1 MRDILRGIVSVI
13 FVVLLGGTAITGAT
27 DPSAYGDVKP
37 GGVIAPFLVCGV
49 GAVGFAV
56 LAWAAFG
63 LAAGAAVARAQSA
76 YAAAKVFVPVIAVA
90 GLGAGTITAVAY
102 GEAENLL
109 TAAWSTALVLL
120 AYLLTLRGQRKSV
133 ARAARVGDPAAKTS

>member
-1 MRDILRGIVSVI
+1 MRDILRGIVAVI
-13 FVVLLGGTAITGAT
+13 FVVLLGGTAVAGAI
-27 DPSAYGDVKP
+27 DPSQYADVKP
-37 GGVIAPFLVCGV
+37 GGVIAPFVVCGV

-63 LAAGAAVARAQSA
+63 LASGAAADRARSG
-76 YAAAKVFVPVIAVA
+76 YAAAKVFVPLITVA
-90 GLGAGTITAVAY
+90 GLGTGVITAVAY

-120 AYLLTLRGQRKSV
+120 AYLLVLRGQRKSV
-133 ARAARVGDPAAKTS
+133 ARAMRRLDHPKTS

>member
-1 MRDILRGIVSVI
+1 MRDILRGIVAVI

-27 DPSAYGDVKP
+27 DSSAYADVKP
-37 GGVIAPFLVCGV
+37 GGLIAPLLVCGI

-56 LAWAAFG
+56 LAWAAIG
-63 LAAGAAVARAQSA
+63 LTAGASPGRARSA
-76 YAAAKVFVPVIAVA
+76 YAAAKAFVPIIAAA
-90 GLGAGTITAVAY
+90 GLGAGVITAVAY
-102 GEAENLL
+102 GEAEHLL

-133 ARAARVGDPAAKTS
+133 ARAAQASALTAKTS